1 MKLGPHREGQFYGKL
16 NLSFQLLFVHQGS
29 LAMKKIFASKILNN
43 RINYFSDF
51 ALKSLSTLPAIALS
65 IVCATVQAQ
74 NFPEHPITLVVP
86 NPPGGFV
93 DTSARLLSEPLA
105 RLINQPV
112 VIDNRPGASG
122 NTAYQYVARA
132 KPDGY
137 TLLISYSGYHVGN
150 PSLMDKLPWDPIKD
164 FTPVALLTT
173 STNVIAVHPS
183 VPANNLK
190 EFIAYAKAN
199 PGKLNYASQGNGSVS
214 HIGTEIFKQ
223 IANIDLVHVPY
234 KGSGAAI
241 QDVLSGQVQV
251 FITTPPSV
259 MQHIQIDKLKALAVT
274 GKTRHPMLPNVPT
287 TAEAGVPSFQLE
299 SWVALYA
306 PANTPTAVVTKLT
319 DAVKR
324 SMELPEVKQR
334 ADTAG
339 VDISYLNPAALDAL
353 LKKEL
358 PYWNKII
365 KSANIHLD

>member
-122 NTAYQYVARA
+122 NTAYHYVARA

-306 PANTPTAVVTKLT
+306 PANTPTAVVAKLT